1 MLHLQK
7 YNDMFRKY
15 GLKTSHNSKEKPR
28 SLQLVFAI
36 IQTND
41 NIIKSYYVYTDTS
54 GVQKFVV

>member
-7 YNDMFRKY
+7 YNDMFRMY
-15 GLKTSHNSKEKPR
+15 GLKTPHNSKEKTR
-28 SLQLVFAI
+28 SLQLIFAV

-54 GVQKFVV
+54 CV